1 LRSKHNDFR
10 CAAKFIAKIKSW
22 PVDAFQTSIRS
33 IIRRRI
39 AGARTPPSCVHSKG
53 TTLEM
58 KPHGPRQNSR
68 LDVAPN
74 GDKIVRGRR
83 VRHPFGLLFDDRAL
97 T

>member
-1 LRSKHNDFR
+1 MISAALQNSSRRSNLGLSMLFKRAFVVALRALEHHRS
-10 CAAKFIAKIKSW
+10 A
-22 PVDAFQTSIRS
+22 SIQ
-33 IIRRRI
+33 
-39 AGARTPPSCVHSKG
+39 KD

-58 KPHGPRQNSR
+58 KPHGARQHSR

>member
-1 LRSKHNDFR
+1 MISAALQNSSRRSNLGLSMLFKRALAASFVVALRALEHHR
-10 CAAKFIAKIKSW
+10 LA
-22 PVDAFQTSIRS
+22 SIQ
-33 IIRRRI
+33 
-39 AGARTPPSCVHSKG
+39 KD

>member
-1 LRSKHNDFR
+1 MLFKRAFAASFVVALRALEHHR
-10 CAAKFIAKIKSW
+10 LA
-22 PVDAFQTSIRS
+22 SIQ
-33 IIRRRI
+33 
-39 AGARTPPSCVHSKG
+39 KD